1 MVGVSQKPPSITVL
15 AAGGAGYIGSQT
27 AKDLSKAGIVRD
39 AVQFG
44 SLYEGTIADAALVR
58 CIFGMHYPTSDG
70 TAIRDYTHV
79 TNLAEAPLKLLRD
92 YGPRRERDAP
102 ALVSDPHR
110 SVEMLGWTPQYSS
123 LETIVGIVWNWHK
136 RGHGATL

>member
-27 AKDLSKAGIVRD
+27 AKDLSKEGIVRD

-44 SLYEGTIADAALVR
+44 SLYEETIADAALVR

-79 TNLAEAPLKLLRD
+79 TDLEEAPLKSLRD
-92 YGPRRERDAP
+92 YGPRRGDAP
-102 ALVSDPHR
+102 ALVSDPYR
-110 SVEMLGWTPQYSS
+110 SVEMLGWTPKYSS
-123 LETIVGIVWNWHK
+123 IETIVGTAWNGHK
-136 RGHGATL
+136 RRHGATL